1 MDDYSLHARTVS
13 PQSIVD
19 AVIGLA
25 SSPRPLSTGDIG
37 NIIDKGDRYTSA
49 VVHLCDELDLAKKV
63 GSAHIAHP
71 DVEGEARKMS
81 PDHGFV
87 LLNEYL
93 LRYEPF
99 MSFVSYLDKG
109 YASDRS
115 AQSVATL
122 YKMDTDPEIVQK
134 QFVSLGQYADI
145 LTDDEEPQPT
155 FEVES
160 LPTAYVADLKDALE
174 SEAKARLFVHER
186 LGEEV
191 VAYADHESIEKI
203 QDSLFTFQ
211 NSPDTAIVESVVAA
225 ENITR
230 ELANDEGDGTTDYAG
245 ASGIGQ
251 VAKKMRGDGLIFK
264 RHLHG
269 AHYLGS
275 MRNPGSHGKQ
285 PETLKSWE
293 VDEDVAL
300 EVILATM
307 DYIRSIYWTVEADRQ
322 IL

>member
-13 PQSIVD
+13 PDSVVD

-25 SSPRPLSTGDIG
+25 SSPRPLSTGDIADV
-37 NIIDKGDRYTSA
+37 IDKGDRYTSA
-49 VVHLCDELDLAKKV
+49 VVHLCGELGFAKKV
-63 GSAHIAHP
+63 GSDSIAHP
-71 DVEGEARKMS
+71 DVEEEARKMS
-81 PDHGFV
+81 PDQGFV

-99 MSFVSYLDKG
+99 MTFVSYLDKG
-109 YASDRS
+109 YTSDRS

-122 YKMDTDPEIVQK
+122 YDMGTDAEIVQK
-134 QFVSLGQYADI
+134 QFVSLGKYADI
-145 LTDDEEPQPT
+145 LTDDEEPRPT

-160 LPTAYVADLKDALE
+160 LPAAYVSDLEEALE
-174 SEAKARLFVHER
+174 SEAQARLFVHER

-211 NSPDTAIVESVVAA
+211 NSPDTAIVECVVAA

-230 ELANDEGDGTTDYAG
+230 ELANDVGDSDTEYAS
-245 ASGIGQ
+245 ANGIGQ
-251 VAKKMRGDGLIFK
+251 VAMKMRGDDLILK

-269 AHYLGS
+269 AHYLGA
-275 MRNPGSHGKQ
+275 MRSPGSHGKQ
-285 PETLKSWE
+285 PETLESWE

-307 DYIRSIYWTVEADRQ
+307 DYIRSIYWIVKYDRQ
-322 IL
+322 KL

>member
-13 PQSIVD
+13 PESVVD

-25 SSPRPLSTGDIG
+25 SSPRPLSTGDIADV
-37 NIIDKGDRYTSA
+37 IDKGDRYTSA
-49 VVHLCDELDLAKKV
+49 VIHLCDELGLAKKV
-63 GSAHIAHP
+63 GSDHIAHP
-71 DVEGEARKMS
+71 DIEEKARKIS
-81 PDHGFV
+81 PDQGFV

-99 MSFVSYLDKG
+99 MTFVSFLDKG
-109 YASDRS
+109 YPSDRS

-122 YKMDTDPEIVQK
+122 YDMETDPDVVQK
-134 QFVSLGQYADI
+134 QFVSLGEYADI
-145 LTDDEEPQPT
+145 LTDKEDPRPT
-155 FEVES
+155 IEVES
-160 LPTAYVADLKDALE
+160 LPTAYVADLKGALE

-230 ELANDEGDGTTDYAG
+230 ELANDEGDSSTDYAS

-251 VAKKMRGDGLIFK
+251 VAKKMRGDDLIFK

-285 PETLKSWE
+285 PETLESWE

-307 DYIRSIYWTVEADRQ
+307 DYVRSIYWAVKSDRQ